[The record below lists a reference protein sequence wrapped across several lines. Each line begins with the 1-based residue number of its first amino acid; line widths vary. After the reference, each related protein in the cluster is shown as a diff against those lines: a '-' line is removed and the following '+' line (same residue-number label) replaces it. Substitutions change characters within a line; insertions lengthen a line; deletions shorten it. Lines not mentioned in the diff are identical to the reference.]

1 MNNLI
6 AAGKNKKGFT
16 LIEVLAAVIILGLAY
31 IAVLQNFSLSMKN
44 ITRIEKA
51 RTNTL
56 EKTLAF
62 EQLLSPPED
71 EPDQD
76 TDLPLFLEGSYYQLV
91 VVAAEDDDIVSLK
104 LERITY

>member
-1 MNNLI
+1 MNNFSTT
-6 AAGKNKKGFT
+6 GKNKKGFT

-31 IAVLQNFSLSMKN
+31 VAVLQSFSLSMKN

-51 RTNTL
+51 RINTL
-56 EKTLAF
+56 EQMLAF

-71 EPDQD
+71 ESDQN

-91 VVAAEDDDIVSLK
+91 VVETEDDGMMSLK